1 MIFDFCAILLNMP
14 SWIAKILLQ
23 LVANFAVLEI
33 AINYVPG
40 TGFSGTFLQLARAA
54 AIITALNVILKPFVQ
69 FILAPFVFLTLGL
82 FSLVINAA
90 MLWLATYWAP
100 QLTFSSVKALLITSL
115 VFAFVNFL
123 FHTAHQSHS

>member
-1 MIFDFCAILLNMP
+1 MP

-23 LVANFAVLEI
+23 LIANFAVLEI

-40 TGFSGTFLQLARAA
+40 TNFSGTFVELARTA
-54 AIITALNVILKPFVQ
+54 AIITVLNVVLKPFVQ

-82 FSLVINAA
+82 FSLIINAA

-100 QLTFSSVKALLITSL
+100 QLTFSSLKSLLIASL

-123 FHTAHQSHS
+123 FHTAHQTNS